1 MSVLHRPDAA
11 TLLSV
16 EDLHVSLKRKHEIT
30 PILRGVSLSVNRG
43 EALGIVGESGSGKS
57 MTMRAIMQQLPPGLV
72 ASGQVDFEGE
82 SVPGMDRR
90 RLSTFR
96 ARQVGM
102 IYQDPRA
109 HINPL
114 WTVGDFLVEAVV
126 AARMMSRRSAT
137 ARALELLDEVGVQF
151 PADRMS
157 QYPGQLSGGLLQRVM
172 IVAALMPDPDL
183 ILADEPTTALDV
195 TVQADVMSIFA
206 DITRTHGV
214 GLVFITHD
222 LDLAAATTDRIA
234 VMYAG
239 KIVEQG
245 PSTAIATRPR
255 HPYTAALLASRPS
268 AKARQLPSSIPG
280 VAALAATCGTG
291 CSFAD
296 RCSFRISDCRRIDPP
311 LADVSP
317 SRQCA
322 CIRSEALT
330 LDLEEPHT

>member
-1 MSVLHRPDAA
+1 MSILHHTDA
-11 TLLSV
+11 TPLLSV
-16 EDLHVSLKRKHEIT
+16 ENLHVSVERKGEKT

-43 EALGIVGESGSGKS
+43 EALGVVGESGSGKS
-57 MTMRAIMQQLPPGLV
+57 MTMRAIMQQLPPGLIQ
-72 ASGQVDFEGE
+72 SGQVQFEGE
-82 SVPGMDRR
+82 SVPEMDRR
-90 RLSTFR
+90 RLSAFR

-126 AARMMSRRSAT
+126 ASRMMTRRAAT
-137 ARALELLDEVGVQF
+137 ARALELLDEVGVQS

-222 LDLAAATTDRIA
+222 LDLAAAATDRIA

-239 KIVEQG
+239 RIVEHG
-245 PSTAIATRPR
+245 PSKAVTTRPR
-255 HPYTAALLASRPS
+255 HPYTAALLASRAS
-268 AKARQLPSSIPG
+268 AKVRQLPSSIPG
-280 VAALAATCGTG
+280 VAASAATSGTG

-296 RCSFRISDCRRIDPP
+296 RCSYRISDCRRIDPP

-317 SRQCA
+317 FRQCA

-330 LDLEEPHT
+330 FELEETHK